1 MSSSSSSKKSKAE
14 DKQPNLRE
22 FLFKRMKSQGSF
34 NETIDSPPSPLSSP
48 PTQDVNM
55 EVGGSSACDEPLDD
69 DCDEPLDDDLGCQL
83 VQKWDWL
90 EYSVEKDA
98 AFCFACYLFKSDVEI
113 YNGDDAF
120 VNGGFRGWNKPDKF
134 QKHVG
139 GLKSA
144 HNVAYEKYVNLRD
157 AKKTSIEVVFDNAS
171 QAQMDSYH
179 IRLNASLTCL
189 RFLLGQGLAFRGH
202 DESEES
208 NSRGN
213 FLELLKWLGE
223 KVDEVKQHTFQN
235 GPKNCQLTSPKI
247 QKDIINC
254 CAKETTKRII
264 EEVGDGYFSILADE
278 SSDVSQ
284 KEQLALVLRFVNRE
298 SGSVVERFLGI
309 VHVGDT
315 TALSLKDA
323 ILSLLMEYSLSP
335 SMIRGQGYDGASNMR
350 GEINGLKTLIM
361 NDTPRAYYIH
371 CFAHQLQLA
380 LVAVAKKNDSCGWL
394 FEVLANLLNVVGA
407 SCKRRDMIRKK
418 QAQVV
423 AQALEVGEIESG
435 SGLNQECGL
444 SRPGDT
450 RWGSHYKCLI
460 NITNFFPSIIEVLEW
475 IGKHGTSDD
484 KFKAQIVSG
493 FLESFDFVF
502 MAHLMLII
510 FGYTNDLCIALQ
522 RKEQDI
528 VNAIRLVSTTKN
540 VLQKMRDEGWDNLL
554 KKVITFCTKHEIDVP
569 SMDAHYVPQG
579 RGRRFVQQATNL
591 HHFRV
596 GIFLEVIDLHLQELD
611 NRFNEINME
620 LLTCMVSL
628 SPKGNFSSFDKEK
641 ILKLASLYPE
651 EFSCNDLTALDLQL
665 DVFLDAMLND
675 ERFHDLDDINSLS
688 MMLVETKRHETFPLI
703 HLLIKLML
711 ILPVATAS
719 VERVFSAM
727 TYVKSKLR
735 NSMGD
740 QLMNDCLVT
749 FIEKEVFLQVSDEMI
764 IDRFKSWW
772 RLWWAVDGLRGSSM
786 QKILLYS
793 ETKKQGF
800 ELGFV
805 LPLPYILQVAGS
817 MPAIANLRSS
827 LQPHSVPSVA
837 ESYLILSRVS
847 KLFGCALLYGYDL
860 LPSFPLQTLAI
871 VFYKWDTPGM
881 MMMMM
886 MSYSSYSK
894 TISYK
899 RG

>member
-1 MSSSSSSKKSKAE
+1 
-14 DKQPNLRE
+14 
-22 FLFKRMKSQGSF
+22 
-34 NETIDSPPSPLSSP
+34 
-48 PTQDVNM
+48 M

-69 DCDEPLDDDLGCQL
+69 DCDEPLDDDCDEPLDDDWVYDVELLPHDPRLRKNIMDYPPIERNPVRRAYILKKPCQPKTHVFPQKQVGGL
-83 VQKWDWL
+83 CRFSVNWFKKWDWL
-90 EYSVEKDA
+90 EYSVKKDA
-98 AFCFACYLFKSDVEI
+98 AFCFACYLFKRDVEI
-113 YNGDDAF
+113 YNGGDAF
-120 VNGGFRGWNKPDKF
+120 VNGGFKWWNKPDRF

-139 GLKSA
+139 GVKSA

-254 CAKETTKRII
+254 CAKEITKRII
-264 EEVGDGYFSILADE
+264 EEIGD
-278 SSDVSQ
+278 
-284 KEQLALVLRFVNRE
+284 EQLALVLRFVKRE

-315 TALSLKDA
+315 TALSLKD
-323 ILSLLMEYSLSP
+323 
-335 SMIRGQGYDGASNMR
+335 
-350 GEINGLKTLIM
+350 
-361 NDTPRAYYIH
+361 
-371 CFAHQLQLA
+371 
-380 LVAVAKKNDSCGWL
+380 
-394 FEVLANLLNVVGA
+394 
-407 SCKRRDMIRKK
+407 
-418 QAQVV
+418 
-423 AQALEVGEIESG
+423 
-435 SGLNQECGL
+435 
-444 SRPGDT
+444 
-450 RWGSHYKCLI
+450 
-460 NITNFFPSIIEVLEW
+460 
-475 IGKHGTSDD
+475 
-484 KFKAQIVSG
+484 
-493 FLESFDFVF
+493 
-502 MAHLMLII
+502 
-510 FGYTNDLCIALQ
+510 
-522 RKEQDI
+522 
-528 VNAIRLVSTTKN
+528 AIRLVSTTKN

-596 GIFLEVIDLHLQELD
+596 EIFLEVIDLHLQELD

-628 SPKGNFSSFDKEK
+628 SPQGNFSSFDKEK

-675 ERFHDLDDINSLS
+675 ERFHDLKDINSLS

-711 ILPVATAS
+711 ILPITTAS

-735 NSMGD
+735 NSIGD
-740 QLMNDCLVT
+740 QIMNDCLVT
-749 FIEKEVFLQVSDEMI
+749 FIEKEVFLQFYGAVKRTNLEAQ
-764 IDRFKSWW
+764 FLLHGLEHCKSCHSFSAAL
-772 RLWWAVDGLRGSSM
+772 RHLKMLASRCKCSLEREPYDVRESPNWAGL
-786 QKILLYS
+786 
-793 ETKKQGF
+793 
-800 ELGFV
+800 
-805 LPLPYILQVAGS
+805 A
-817 MPAIANLRSS
+817 
-827 LQPHSVPSVA
+827 
-837 ESYLILSRVS
+837 S
-847 KLFGCALLYGYDL
+847 KSCALIWWLE
-860 LPSFPLQTLAI
+860 QN
-871 VFYKWDTPGM
+871 VQKGM
-881 MMMMM
+881 YL
-886 MSYSSYSK
+886 S
-894 TISYK
+894 
-899 RG
+899 

>member
-1 MSSSSSSKKSKAE
+1 MSSNSSSKKSIAG

-22 FLFKRMKSQGSF
+22 FLFKRMKSQGTF
-34 NETIDSPPSPLSSP
+34 NESIDSPSPPLSSP
-48 PTQDVNM
+48 QSEDVNM

-69 DCDEPLDDDLGCQL
+69 DWVYDVELLPHDPGLRKNIMDYPQNERNPVRRAYILRGPCQPKTHDFPQRQVGGL
-83 VQKWDWL
+83 RRFSVNWFKKWDWL

-98 AFCFACYLFKSDVEI
+98 AFCFVCYLFKRDVEI
-113 YNGDDAF
+113 NNGGDAF
-120 VNGGFRGWNKPDKF
+120 VNGGFRGWNKPDRF

-139 GLKSA
+139 GIKSA
-144 HNVAYEKYVNLRD
+144 HNVAYEKFVNLRD
-157 AKKTSIEVVFDNAS
+157 AKKNSIEVLFDNAS
-171 QAQMDSYH
+171 QSQMDSYH

-208 NSRGN
+208 YSRGN
-213 FLELLKWLGE
+213 FLELLKWLGG
-223 KVDEVKQHTFQN
+223 KVDEIRKHTFQN
-235 GPKNCQLTSPKI
+235 APKNCQLTSPKI

-264 EEVGDGYFSILADE
+264 EEVGDDYFSILADE
-278 SSDVSQ
+278 SSDVSK

-309 VHVGDT
+309 VHVDDT
-315 TALSLKDA
+315 SALSLKDA
-323 ILSLLMEYSLSP
+323 ILSLLMEHSLSP

-371 CFAHQLQLA
+371 CFAHQLQLV
-380 LVAVAKKNDSCGWL
+380 LVAVAKKNDNCGWL
-394 FEVLANLLNVVGA
+394 FEILANLLNVVGA
-407 SCKRRDMIRKK
+407 SCKRQDMIRKK

-435 SGLNQECGL
+435 SGLNQERGL

-460 NITNFFPSIIEVLEW
+460 NIINLFPSIVEVLEW
-475 IGKHGTSDD
+475 IGKHGSSDD
-484 KFKAQIVSG
+484 KFKAQIISG
-493 FLESFDFVF
+493 SIESFEFVF

-510 FGYTNDLCIALQ
+510 FGYTNDLCVALQ

-528 VNAIRLVSTTKN
+528 VNAVRLVHSTRN
-540 VLQKMRDEGWDNLL
+540 VLQKMRDEGWENLL
-554 KKVITFCTKHEIDVP
+554 QKVISFCTKHEIDVP

-579 RGRRFVQQATNL
+579 RSRRFVQQATNL

-611 NRFNEINME
+611 NRFSEMNME
-620 LLTCMVSL
+620 LLTCMASL
-628 SPKGNFSSFDKEK
+628 SPKGNFSSFDKNK

-651 EFSCNDLTALDLQL
+651 EFSCNDLTVLDHQL
-665 DVFLDAMLND
+665 DVFLDVMLND
-675 ERFHDLDDINSLS
+675 EAFHDLHDINSLS
-688 MMLVETKRHETFPLI
+688 MKLVETKRHENFPLI

-749 FIEKEVFLQVSDEMI
+749 FIEKEVFLQISDDMI
-764 IDRFKSWW
+764 IDRFKSMKT
-772 RLWWAVDGLRGSSM
+772 RRM
-786 QKILLYS
+786 
-793 ETKKQGF
+793 
-800 ELGFV
+800 
-805 LPLPYILQVAGS
+805 
-817 MPAIANLRSS
+817 NL
-827 LQPHSVPSVA
+827 
-837 ESYLILSRVS
+837 
-847 KLFGCALLYGYDL
+847 
-860 LPSFPLQTLAI
+860 
-871 VFYKWDTPGM
+871 
-881 MMMMM
+881 
-886 MSYSSYSK
+886 
-894 TISYK
+894 
-899 RG
+899 